1 MDTFYMQAVAVL
13 LGLVVGLWLRRL
25 VRGLFTLTALAGVLA
40 LVLIATGRGGM
51 LETNRDFVPQAMTIG
66 LQLINAVRQ
75 VLIGMP
81 GALAGLLLGV
91 AIREVVALA
100 KA

>member
-1 MDTFYMQAVAVL
+1 MDSLYMQAVSVL

-25 VRGLFTLTALAGVLA
+25 VRRLFTLIALAGIAA
-40 LVLIATGRGGM
+40 LVLIITGRGGL
-51 LETNRDFVPQAMTIG
+51 LEANQVLVPQAMTIG
-66 LQLINAVRQ
+66 AQMITAIKQ
-75 VLIGMP
+75 VLAGTP

-91 AIREVVALA
+91 AIREIIALA